1 MAMMIQLFLSKVA
14 FLSGAALLIAKIALL
29 FSTLVRSQSLIYLC
43 CVYAVLRTI
52 THILCINKFSS
63 TDFTDTHNSY

>member
-29 FSTLVRSQSLIYLC
+29 FSTLVRSQSYLSILYVAVC
-43 CVYAVLRTI
+43 CTI

-63 TDFTDTHNSY
+63 TDFTDT

>member
-29 FSTLVRSQSLIYLC
+29 FSTLVRSQSYLSILY
-43 CVYAVLRTI
+43 VAVRCTI

-63 TDFTDTHNSY
+63 TDFTDT

>member
-29 FSTLVRSQSLIYLC
+29 FSTLVRSQSYLSML
-43 CVYAVLRTI
+43 YAVRRTI
-52 THILCINKFSS
+52 TYILCINKFSS
-63 TDFTDTHNSY
+63 TDFTDT

>member
-1 MAMMIQLFLSKVA
+1 MAVMAMMIQLFLSKVA

-29 FSTLVRSQSLIYLC
+29 FSTLVRSQSQFLSML
-43 CVYAVLRTI
+43 YAVRCTI

-63 TDFTDTHNSY
+63 TDFTDT

>member
-29 FSTLVRSQSLIYLC
+29 FSTLVSFFLNECNLI
-43 CVYAVLRTI
+43 
-52 THILCINKFSS
+52 N
-63 TDFTDTHNSY
+63 